1 MTAAESAQPTA
12 SDEQLKVLWLI
23 KGLGVGGAEQLLL
36 LSARNRDR
44 ARIRPTVAYLLRV
57 KSDLAGAL
65 RDEGVETHCFEGRS
79 SWNVRWMFA
88 LRRLL
93 QTGRF
98 DVIHIHS
105 PLMAVGA
112 RLVVRS
118 LPRRDRPR
126 IVVTEHNVWKSHTR
140 LTRFSDR
147 LTTSP
152 REVRLAV
159 SEAVRD
165 SMPPPIRART
175 RVVRH
180 GIDTAKVRAAAP
192 ARDGMRESLGLP
204 AGALVVGTVANLRA
218 TKGYPDLLHAA
229 RTVLDALEGVHFVSV
244 GRGPLESELRAMHA
258 QLGLGDRFQLLGH
271 RPDAVR
277 VMSAFDVFCLPSH
290 YEGLPVALM
299 EAVALGLPVVAT
311 RVGGLAELVTDGR
324 EAVLVPPRR
333 PERLAEALL
342 ALLRDQ
348 SRRAEMSRCALQTA
362 ETLEIEH
369 TVREVEAVYREV
381 TDS

>member
-1 MTAAESAQPTA
+1 MRDS
-12 SDEQLKVLWLI
+12 
-23 KGLGVGGAEQLLL
+23 LGV
-36 LSARNRDR
+36 
-44 ARIRPTVAYLLRV
+44 
-57 KSDLAGAL
+57 
-65 RDEGVETHCFEGRS
+65 
-79 SWNVRWMFA
+79 
-88 LRRLL
+88 
-93 QTGRF
+93 
-98 DVIHIHS
+98 
-105 PLMAVGA
+105 
-112 RLVVRS
+112 
-118 LPRRDRPR
+118 
-126 IVVTEHNVWKSHTR
+126 
-140 LTRFSDR
+140 
-147 LTTSP
+147 
-152 REVRLAV
+152 
-159 SEAVRD
+159 
-165 SMPPPIRART
+165 
-175 RVVRH
+175 
-180 GIDTAKVRAAAP
+180 
-192 ARDGMRESLGLP
+192 P
-204 AGALVVGTVANLRA
+204 AGALVVGTVANLRV

-229 RTVLDALEGVHFVSV
+229 RTVLDALECVHFVSV
-244 GRGPLESELRAMHA
+244 GRGPLEPELRAMHA

-333 PERLAEALL
+333 PEQLAEALL
-342 ALLRDQ
+342 ALLRDP